1 MPVTLRV
8 RDVMDKNIVELDEK
22 ATVLDAVK
30 AMLDNNVWSLVV
42 TRNKLPVG
50 VVTERDIIRR
60 CVAKGCSLNMQL
72 REIMSSPLETIP
84 PEAPIGEAMAK
95 MVEKGIRRLFVVEE
109 GKIIGRVTQT
119 ELFENVLNV
128 MMTLSS
134 LKSQL

>member
-1 MPVTLRV
+1 MPITLRV
-8 RDVMDKNIVELDEK
+8 RDVMDKNVVELDEK
-22 ATVLDAVK
+22 ATVMDAIK

-42 TRNKLPVG
+42 TRSKLPVG

-60 CVAKGCSLNMQL
+60 CLAKGRSLNTHVGD
-72 REIMSSPLETIP
+72 IMSSPIETIS
-84 PEAPIGEAMAK
+84 PEAPLGEAMAR
-95 MVEKGIRRLFVVEE
+95 MAEKGIRRLFVVEQ

-119 ELFENVLNV
+119 ELFENTLNV